1 VNYSKIKRRNGVVKR
16 PLPAPEEL
24 PLIINFRLNLSIS
37 LDSRI
42 EENSQAEVMFKA
54 KRNSLESS
62 VGIQEFWL
70 LVHSSKEKNSQ
81 KSDILK
87 SCFYKYSC

>member
-1 VNYSKIKRRNGVVKR
+1 MVNYSKIKRRNGVVKR

-42 EENSQAEVMFKA
+42 EGNSQAEVMFKGSPPVLIFDGNF
-54 KRNSLESS
+54 RFS
-62 VGIQEFWL
+62 W
-70 LVHSSKEKNSQ
+70 
-81 KSDILK
+81 
-87 SCFYKYSC
+87 